1 MTAGHPWR
9 RRLRRF
15 GMESPHPRRLL
26 PILIYIALV
35 LLPLPARAHE
45 LGTIQVSAGFRP
57 GGSWQV
63 DVAID
68 EEHVPGRDRLGPTR
82 PAGETGYGPIA
93 GLTPELR
100 ARLGIFLSALADRS
114 ALAFDGRPAVPESLS
129 VDRPPPPADDPFAP
143 LPKVTLHLQ
152 GAIPPG
158 ARTAAFATAVPVG
171 NFPLAY
177 RNEGDA
183 EPSRRW
189 QKSGEAGT
197 PFRLSPQVVPPPRG
211 QVVLQYLE
219 EGFRQILPLGT
230 EPLLFA
236 LGIFILGRRGK
247 PLLLLGTAFTA
258 ACLLAS
264 AVAVYRGTSLP
275 PRLAGLSAL
284 ALALC
289 LLGVA
294 IENLLPG
301 ERRSFRVGL
310 VLAGGLLCG
319 LTFGAALRQLAPPRP
334 VRAVAVLG
342 FDLGIAAGLLTV
354 LAAALLLVGRPF
366 RDQPWYRHRVV
377 IPAALALATLG
388 LYWAVERVVP

>member
-1 MTAGHPWR
+1 
-9 RRLRRF
+9 
-15 GMESPHPRRLL
+15 
-26 PILIYIALV
+26 
-35 LLPLPARAHE
+35 
-45 LGTIQVSAGFRP
+45 
-57 GGSWQV
+57 V

-68 EEHVPGRDRLGPTR
+68 EEHIPGPERLGSTH
-82 PAGETGYGPIA
+82 PAGETRYGPIA

-129 VDRPPPPADDPFAP
+129 VDRPPPSADDPFAP

-158 ARTAAFATAVPVG
+158 AKTAAFSTAVPVG

-197 PFRLSPQVVPPPRG
+197 PFPLSPRVVPPPRVR
-211 QVVLQYLE
+211 VVLQYLG

-230 EPLLFA
+230 EPLLF
-236 LGIFILGRRGK
+236 LCGIFLLGRRTK
-247 PLLLLGTAFTA
+247 RLFTLGAAFSA

-264 AVAVYRGTSLP
+264 AAAVYGGVSVA
-275 PRLAGLSAL
+275 PRLAAPAL
-284 ALALC
+284 ALS
-289 LLGVA
+289 LLWVA
-294 IENLLPG
+294 VESLLPA
-301 ERRSFRVGL
+301 ERKPFRIVL
-310 VLAGGLLCG
+310 VLAGGLLYG
-319 LTFGAALRQLAPPRP
+319 LTFGAALRQLAPPHP
-334 VRAVAVLG
+334 VRTVAFVG
-342 FDLGIAAGLLTV
+342 FDAGIAAGLLTV

-388 LYWAVERVVP
+388 LYWTVERIFLP